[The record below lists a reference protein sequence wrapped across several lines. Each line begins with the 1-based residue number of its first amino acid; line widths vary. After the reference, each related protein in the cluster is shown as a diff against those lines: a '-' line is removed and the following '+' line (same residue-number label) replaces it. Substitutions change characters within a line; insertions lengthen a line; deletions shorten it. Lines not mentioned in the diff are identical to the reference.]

1 MLPCFALMK
10 NVISWCFSTSSSC
23 FMTSFFQRGDASTA
37 LETRNGRRWRHGE
50 ELGEWLGGGYF
61 DGVFFGWLAKGTD
74 LLCHEITKSK
84 KKLAKGLLF
93 AM

>member
-1 MLPCFALMK
+1 MEEGGDMGKSLVNGWAVDILMA
-10 NVISWCFSTSSSC
+10 F
-23 FMTSFFQRGDASTA
+23 
-37 LETRNGRRWRHGE
+37 
-50 ELGEWLGGGYF
+50 
-61 DGVFFGWLAKGTD
+61 FFGWLAKGTD